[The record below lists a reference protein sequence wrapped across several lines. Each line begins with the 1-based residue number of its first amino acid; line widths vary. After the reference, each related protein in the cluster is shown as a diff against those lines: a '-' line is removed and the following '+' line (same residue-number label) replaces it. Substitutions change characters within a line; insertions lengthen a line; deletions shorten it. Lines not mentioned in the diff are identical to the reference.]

1 MGMTIPTVDMT
12 ATGANILRLRERAG
26 LSIVDLN
33 KVFKFTNLNA
43 FYKWQ
48 NGKCMPTIDNLVILA
63 DLLNVTID
71 EIVVRKETTI

>member
-1 MGMTIPTVDMT
+1 MIIPTVDMT

-33 KVFKFTNLNA
+33 KVFTFTNLNA

-48 NGKCMPTIDNLVILA
+48 KGECMPTIDNLIILA
-63 DLLNVTID
+63 DLLNVTVD
-71 EIVVRKETTI
+71 EIIVRKTTII